1 MIGRGTRLCP
11 DLLGVDMDKERFLIF
26 DFVIILNF
34 LNLILKDLRE
44 IKQKHLLKNY
54 LI

>member
-44 IKQKHLLKNY
+44 IKQKRLLKNY